1 MAKAKK
7 HNEKKMEAVVDF
19 GNITVPTKWEDV
31 TLQMMSDYLKL
42 SSDKEEQKKKDEAEA
57 KKNGTEFNENDEKY
71 SITDKD
77 LLSIFTNF
85 DMEKYDILPVELYES
100 IMSNFSFVI
109 EPMPS
114 STPSN
119 RITYNGINFIIN
131 DKETLKVKEYE
142 DAELVLRT
150 DRFDYPSLLAILC
163 REVTGIKTDH
173 VTGKSYEV
181 NEVYDSEFANKKFD
195 GRREMFA
202 NMPITKVMPLITF
215 FFLERDGIQ
224 QLFPNVYSD
233 NRPPIRRTCGEYGRF
248 SKKYGF
254 TKIVY
259 DTANDDFTKIK
270 EINQEYLI
278 DFLSFVSYEVDH
290 SYAQKAQMDWED
302 QQRMI
307 HNRR

>member
-1 MAKAKK
+1 MARAKK
-7 HNEKKMEAVVDF
+7 YNEKKMEAAVDF

-114 STPSN
+114 LTPSN

-131 DKETLKVKEYE
+131 DRELLRVKEYE

-215 FFLERDGIQ
+215 FFLRGMEYSNYSQMSIQ
-224 QLFPNVYSD
+224 TIAHQLEELVGNMEDSLKSMGLRKLFM
-233 NRPPIRRTCGEYGRF
+233 IRQMMTLRKL
-248 SKKYGF
+248 KKS
-254 TKIVY
+254 
-259 DTANDDFTKIK
+259 IK
-270 EINQEYLI
+270 SIL
-278 DFLSFVSYEVDH
+278 
-290 SYAQKAQMDWED
+290 
-302 QQRMI
+302 
-307 HNRR
+307 